1 LGADHLPAT
10 LSAILRVEEAVMMAD
25 GTGHGLER
33 FVEAQDRVV
42 TMSGRSVYSHALEEL
57 QQGRKRTHW
66 MWFVLPQIAGL
77 GSSDMSRFYA
87 IASLEEAKA
96 YLAHPKLGARMR
108 QCIQAVL
115 DVEGRNAAEIFGGID
130 AAKFC
135 SCLTLFEA
143 ADPDEPLLSAA
154 LEKFYTGERDAATLR
169 LIGAG

>member
-1 LGADHLPAT
+1 MVADNPGQA
-10 LSAILRVEEAVMMAD
+10 
-25 GTGHGLER
+25 LER
-33 FVEAQDRVV
+33 FVEAQDHVLA
-42 TMSGRSVYSHALEEL
+42 MSDRSVYSHALEEL

-77 GSSDMSRFYA
+77 GASDMSRVYA

-96 YLAHPKLGARMR
+96 YLEHPKLGPRLR
-108 QCIQAVL
+108 QCVQAAL
-115 DVEGRNAAEIFGGID
+115 DVERRSAAEIFGSID

-143 ADPDEPLLSAA
+143 ADQNEPLFSAA
-154 LEKFYTGERDAATLR
+154 LEKFYTGKRDGATLR